1 MTAGGFFMRGDGN
14 TEVQLKQEQQFLDFP
29 NGKHDD
35 IIDNVA
41 QAYMYFR
48 KIEKR
53 AGETTDRY
61 SGVVNVNRD
70 SELY

>member
-1 MTAGGFFMRGDGN
+1 
-14 TEVQLKQEQQFLDFP
+14 
-29 NGKHDD
+29 
-35 IIDNVA
+35 
-41 QAYMYFR
+41 MYFR
-48 KIEKR
+48 KIGKR